1 MPSII
6 DAIQNAEKNAAEIK
20 KEALLSARQV
30 VLLAEKQENTRFEE
44 ALAKEREE
52 LFAAREAAEKEGETI
67 KNTILQDKT
76 DEARAIG
83 DTAAKK
89 SDKAVGFILS
99 KIKTL

>member
-6 DAIQNAEKNAAEIK
+6 DAIKNAENKAAEIK
-20 KEALLSARQV
+20 QEALMSARQAV
-30 VLLAEKQENTRFEE
+30 SLAEKQENTRFEE
-44 ALAKEREE
+44 AVAKERES
-52 LFAAREAAEKEGETI
+52 LFAAREAAEKEGDTI
-67 KNTILQDKT
+67 KNNILRDKT

-83 DTAAKK
+83 DTASKK